1 MIFFCDGSWPEL
13 KARSKARIG
22 SLQFP
27 QYHTQQEMTGLDKQ
41 CKVLKRK
48 LKEWEAAFLKE
59 NGRKATVEDIAQNPE
74 LESEYK
80 QYKVLKKKHLEESNL
95 NKKQANTDKSS
106 RHKHATPQD
115 NNSASR
121 NTQLPL
127 TLSQNEEPGTPSTAK
142 GLSFEFESPRIKRR
156 SDSTP
161 TRRRSFKVDAFVSSV
176 EASTRR
182 HTSVHKSGSQPPQ
195 SPLNRQHTVDESPSD
210 KAKRLLR
217 TPTKLS
223 SALFTSP
230 RPIKSLESVFQE
242 GENNRKQPLLDL
254 FVNTTKNPTTGES
267 DSPIVRPPLS
277 RGDESVDFFL
287 EGMVDVK
294 AQPDNS
300 TEPVITQAVPRRRE
314 KQPGMEGFA
323 PSNSLD
329 DKAHMTD
336 QETQQDYNLE
346 KSPTRINISQP
357 NLLSPLNFQ
366 IARPPLP
373 TTKSSPGPGQSQF
386 VKNIIMP
393 GYYSSLAAGQDK
405 RRLLM
410 SPERRQRLLRQ
421 LSDGG
426 IGNTLID
433 DADDTLEELANEQLI
448 TLKQSQD
455 TPAQEEVYKKKPIQ
469 KRQTR
474 LHKIPFVD
482 MSEVRL
488 NDKPNRLSA
497 KRSVDDLQSE
507 SEDQVEGD
515 EAMNESTSMEPT
527 QRRSTRKK
535 KGLNTGQC
543 SLRCSSNPHSSNN

>member
-1 MIFFCDGSWPEL
+1 
-13 KARSKARIG
+13 
-22 SLQFP
+22 
-27 QYHTQQEMTGLDKQ
+27 MTELDKQ

-48 LKEWEAAFLKE
+48 LKEWEASFLKE
-59 NGRKATVEDIAQNPE
+59 HGRKATIEDIAQNSE
-74 LESEYK
+74 IESEYK
-80 QYKVLKKKHLEESNL
+80 QYKLLKKKHLEESNV

-106 RHKHATPQD
+106 RHKHAIPKD
-115 NNSASR
+115 YNSPSG
-121 NTQLPL
+121 NTQPPL
-127 TLSQNEEPGTPSTAK
+127 TLSQSEEPGTPSTAK
-142 GLSFEFESPRIKRR
+142 GLSYEFESPRIKRR

-161 TRRRSFKVDAFVSSV
+161 TRRRSSKVDAFVSSV
-176 EASTRR
+176 EASTSRY
-182 HTSVHKSGSQPPQ
+182 TSDRKSGSQPPQ
-195 SPLNRQHTVDESPSD
+195 SPLNRQNTVDESPSD

-223 SALFTSP
+223 STLFMSP

-254 FVNTTKNPTTGES
+254 FANTMKNPTTRES

-287 EGMVDVK
+287 EGMVDMK

-300 TEPVITQAVPRRRE
+300 TEPAITQAMPRRRE

-329 DKAHMTD
+329 DKSRMLE
-336 QETQQDYNLE
+336 QETQQDSNMD
-346 KSPTRINISQP
+346 KSPIRIHKIQP

-373 TTKSSPGPGQSQF
+373 TSKSSPGPGQSQS
-386 VKNIIMP
+386 VKNVIMP

-426 IGNTLID
+426 IGNTLVG
-433 DADDTLEELANEQLI
+433 DADDKDSSLDEYANEQLVP
-448 TLKQSQD
+448 LSN
-455 TPAQEEVYKKKPIQ
+455 
-469 KRQTR
+469 
-474 LHKIPFVD
+474 HKIPQRRKKFTRKSPYRRDKHDYIKVRRNLQAIRLQEYLITYFDAAFLVPFVD
-482 MSEVRL
+482 TSEIRFD
-488 NDKPNRLSA
+488 DKPSKLPT
-497 KRSVDDLQSE
+497 KRPADDLQSE
-507 SEDQVEGD
+507 SEDQDEGH
-515 EAMNESTSMEPT
+515 EAMNDSTTIEPT

-535 KGLNTGQC
+535 KGLNTG
-543 SLRCSSNPHSSNN
+543 